1 MNTAEQVLSRSLTLI
16 THQHRQ
22 ILLRDSEVD
31 WVKETKLENLTVQVL
46 GAGPGQE
53 KTGDVKDE
61 IGGFSS

>member
-31 WVKETKLENLTVQVL
+31 WVKGSQGPNSNLDLAKASENIFRAESDQ
-46 GAGPGQE
+46 
-53 KTGDVKDE
+53 KNSN
-61 IGGFSS
+61 FFF

>member
-1 MNTAEQVLSRSLTLI
+1 MEQAEPNNEKTEL
-16 THQHRQ
+16 
-22 ILLRDSEVD
+22 
-31 WVKETKLENLTVQVL
+31 VKETKLENLTVQVL